1 MLHFLMQVCEYRMTL
16 SIVTFMLSYR
26 NRRTSWTVL
35 VFHLCVFLPC
45 DLTSWILMLVTCAHL
60 ILYKGQN
67 RIFFQVWE
75 LKEVKKDQLD
85 ESFSFLGWVCVL
97 YSAKYKSVIP
107 TSFDLSW
114 LWFSRWLHWWFFLL
128 IGFHHLRQVNP
139 RDWDNSCPPWNLSDS

>member
-1 MLHFLMQVCEYRMTL
+1 MSAVMLYFLMQVCEYRMTL

-26 NRRTSWTVL
+26 NRR
-35 VFHLCVFLPC
+35 
-45 DLTSWILMLVTCAHL
+45 TSWILMLVTCAHL